1 VESNSSS
8 GPLRIDGEEP
18 HDSRDTHHLSLSLGI
33 ISDYPVIRLGLRALV
48 EGHGWQVAFDRAVE
62 SSAVSPST
70 ICSDMIVLDL
80 GTTSSDRAL
89 ALMHTFESFPRRPLF
104 LGIACMGRPAGSL
117 HGLFDAGLAAYVSL
131 ETDPQALIGALHI
144 VAAGGTIV
152 HIPGQGSHRPA
163 PRHFME
169 TVIGPHLSDREVA
182 VLQLLGQGMVDRQV
196 GQELGFSALAI
207 KHLMELLERRECLK
221 TRFQLGAWACK
232 QGFAYATP
240 RAECD

>member
-1 VESNSSS
+1 VESNSSP
-8 GPLRIDGEEP
+8 GPFRIDGEEP
-18 HDSRDTHHLSLSLGI
+18 HDSPGSHHPSLSLGI
-33 ISDYPVIRLGLRALV
+33 IGDYPLIRLGLRALV
-48 EGHGWQVAFDRAVE
+48 EAHGWQVAFDRAVE

-70 ICSDMIVLDL
+70 IFSDMIVLDL

-89 ALMHTFESFPRRPLF
+89 ALMQKFESFPRRPSF

-117 HGLFDAGLAAYVSL
+117 RGLFDAGLAGYVSL
-131 ETDPQALIGALHI
+131 ETDPQALIAALHI
-144 VAAGGTIV
+144 VAAGATIV

-169 TVIGPHLSDREVA
+169 TVIGTHLSDREVA

-196 GQELGFSALAI
+196 GQELGFSASAI

-232 QGFAYATP
+232 QGFAYAARGT
-240 RAECD
+240 ECD